1 MAVMKRVLLGV
12 TGSIA
17 AFKAASLA
25 SDLVKH
31 DFDVRVILSSGARHF
46 IAPLTFAA
54 LTGQPVVED
63 IWEDGS
69 GEEGI
74 VHIEAAHWA
83 DALVVA
89 PASANAL
96 ARLALGLVDDSL
108 SAVALATRAPILLAP
123 AMESGMWEHPATQE
137 HIRTLM
143 ERGAVVVG
151 PDDGRLA
158 SGGLGKGRMAE
169 PSEIIRALR
178 NLANKKLSLQG
189 HRVLVSAGPTYEP
202 IDPVRFLGN
211 RSSGKMG
218 YAIAIEAEARG
229 ADVTIV
235 SGPTN
240 LPAPADI
247 EVIRVVSTRDM
258 EEALMRQVAECSVVV
273 MAAAIADYTPELV
286 AEHKLKRGGFL
297 DLRLV
302 PTVDIAAALSGAAP
316 AAVHVGFA
324 LESEDLIGRARRK
337 LEGKHEQLVV
347 ANRID
352 KSHNPFGSDMNTVS
366 LVTRES
372 VEELAPMTKREVAS
386 RVWDTIE
393 KLLAQRAPRD

>member
-1 MAVMKRVLLGV
+1 MTVMKRVLLGV

-25 SDLVKH
+25 SDLVK
-31 DFDVRVILSSGARHF
+31 DGYDVRAILSSGARHF

-54 LTGQPVVED
+54 LTGQPVIDDTWQED
-63 IWEDGS
+63 SDDQ
-69 GEEGI
+69 GI
-74 VHIEAAHWA
+74 VHIDAAHWA

-96 ARLALGLVDDSL
+96 ARLALGLVNDSL

-123 AMESGMWEHPATQE
+123 AMESGMWEHAATQE
-137 HIRTLM
+137 HIRTLV
-143 ERGAVVVG
+143 ERGAVIVG
-151 PDDGRLA
+151 PAEGRLA
-158 SGGLGKGRMAE
+158 SGGIGKGRMAE
-169 PSEIIRALR
+169 PSEIVSALR
-178 NLANKKLSLQG
+178 NMANKKQSLQG

-235 SGPTN
+235 SGPTD
-240 LPAPADI
+240 LAPPANV
-247 EVIRVVSTRDM
+247 EVIRVESARDM
-258 EEALMRQVAECSVVV
+258 QQALMRQVDECSVVV
-273 MAAAIADYTPELV
+273 MAAAIADYTPESV
-286 AEHKLKRGGFL
+286 AEHKLKRHEIL
-297 DLRLV
+297 DLCLV
-302 PTVDIAAALSGAAP
+302 PTEDVAAALSRAAP

-324 LESEDLIGRARRK
+324 LESEDLIGGARRK
-337 LEGKHEQLVV
+337 LADKHQQLVV

-352 KSHNPFGSDMNTVS
+352 ECHNPFGSDVNTVS
-366 LVTRES
+366 LITRES
-372 VEELAPMTKREVAS
+372 VQELASMTKREVAS

-393 KLLAQRAPRD
+393 ELLAQRPPQD

>member
-1 MAVMKRVLLGV
+1 MKRVLLGV

-17 AFKAASLA
+17 AFKAASLT

-31 DFDVRVILSSGARHF
+31 DFSVRVILSSGARHF

-54 LTGQPVVED
+54 LTGRPVVED

-69 GEEGI
+69 GDEGI

-96 ARLALGLVDDSL
+96 ARLALGLVNDSL

-123 AMESGMWEHPATQE
+123 AMESGMWEHSATQE
-137 HIRTLM
+137 HIRTLV

-151 PDDGRLA
+151 PNDGRLA

-169 PSEIIRALR
+169 PTEIIRALR
-178 NLANKKLSLQG
+178 YLTNKKRSLHGQ
-189 HRVLVSAGPTYEP
+189 RVLVSAGPTYEA

-240 LPAPADI
+240 LPAPAGI
-247 EVIRVVSTRDM
+247 EVIRVESTRDM
-258 EEALMRQVAECSVVV
+258 QEALVRQVDGCAVVV
-273 MAAAIADYTPELV
+273 MAAAIADYTPEWV
-286 AEHKLKRGGFL
+286 AEHKLKRDEVL

-302 PTVDIAAALSGAAP
+302 PTVDIAAALSEAAP

-324 LESEDLIGRARRK
+324 LESDDLVAEARRK
-337 LEGKHEQLVV
+337 LEAKHEQLVV

-352 KSHNPFGSDMNTVS
+352 ESHNPFGSDMNTVS
-366 LVTRES
+366 LVSRDS

-386 RVWDTIE
+386 RVWEAIE
-393 KLLAQRAPRD
+393 KLLAQRATRN